1 MHFSYVCFHLL
12 IIDSNCL
19 LLKGGFRNLHVFFL
33 IIILLNICLRFGVLL
48 TIHSCTLF
56 EKPTPNLFSVF

>member
-19 LLKGGFRNLHVFFL
+19 LLKGGFRNLHVFFSDNNFAEYL
-33 IIILLNICLRFGVLL
+33 PSLWRF
-48 TIHSCTLF
+48 THNT
-56 EKPTPNLFSVF
+56 